1 MKMRNFK
8 RILKLKSMSNNQ
20 KNYLWNIDFRVKMLR
35 ALVYFSGI
43 TSQKIPMILRKLTKI
58 RRDRLAIEVIQIRR
72 VILAQLAIPWAKV
85 NTKWICFY

>member
-1 MKMRNFK
+1 
-8 RILKLKSMSNNQ
+8 
-20 KNYLWNIDFRVKMLR
+20 MLR

-72 VILAQLAIPWAKV
+72 VILAQLAIP
-85 NTKWICFY
+85 